1 MSASSM
7 FEAIVV
13 HEPDTPPTLL
23 VLLFHGVGAQP
34 QDLVPLGQA
43 LAAQWPTA
51 GIVSVQSP
59 DPSNLGRGWQWFSVA
74 GVTEANRPARVAAT
88 LPRFI
93 ETVQHWQRQTGLDA
107 ASTILVGF
115 SQGAIMALEST
126 QQPQPLAATVVAI
139 GGRFAQSPRSAPDRT
154 CIHLMHGD
162 ADPVMPLQLAL
173 DAQRWL
179 QALDAQVTLDVFAGL
194 GHGIDQRVLD
204 AMIRRLQG
212 ELLAPRGLTD

>member
-1 MSASSM
+1 M

-43 LAAQWPTA
+43 LAAQCPTA
-51 GIVSVQSP
+51 CIVSVQSP

-88 LPRFI
+88 LPRFV
-93 ETVQHWQRQTGLDA
+93 ETVQHWQQQTGLDA

-115 SQGAIMALEST
+115 SQGAIMALGST